1 MKSKKGIEKV
11 NKRVGILKKIKN
23 GKTWVNKEKREL
35 NEIINEKKDTK

>member
-23 GKTWVNKEKREL
+23 GQTWVNKEKREL